1 MRFNCICVII
11 SFLMAAT
18 QGFSQTAISP
28 YAWKGLQQL
37 QGTWQVMDKMQFEQW
52 QNENPNAIRGK
63 GYILTNDAKEKV
75 TEYLQL
81 VLREDGSIAY
91 QATVPNQNDGAT
103 IEFLLTAGGETSWT
117 FENPQHD
124 FPKKIEYVLA
134 DSNTLNVFVS
144 GDGKLLTF
152 SFVKH

>member
-1 MRFNCICVII
+1 MRFSYLGAIAGLL
-11 SFLMAAT
+11 FLIT
-18 QGFSQTAISP
+18 QGFSQNAISP
-28 YAWKGLQQL
+28 NAWKGLQQL
-37 QGTWQVMDKMQFEQW
+37 QGTWQVADKMQFEQW
-52 QNENPNAIRGK
+52 QNESPNAIRGR
-63 GYILTNDAKEKV
+63 GYFLQDDAKEKV

-81 VLREDGSIAY
+81 VLKEDGSIAY
-91 QATVPNQNDGAT
+91 QATVPSQNDGAT

-134 DSNTLNVFVS
+134 DSNTLNVLVS

-152 SFVKH
+152 SFVKN